1 MVMHHV
7 TSPILEPDTRVALP
21 PPTSRLPSHL
31 PHLPHRFDIT
41 RYGIFVCGMGAVAEF
56 ATRSAATL
64 LVVHAL
70 RAGPLVGGP
79 IGSFLPLTRAR
90 GETT

>member
-1 MVMHHV
+1 
-7 TSPILEPDTRVALP
+7 
-21 PPTSRLPSHL
+21 
-31 PHLPHRFDIT
+31 
-41 RYGIFVCGMGAVAEF
+41 MGAVAEF
-56 ATRSAATL
+56 ATQSAATL